1 MFTIVGV
8 MSSPSTDAPGRGRP
22 ARLDR
27 TRTVDTALDL
37 LDAHG
42 LEALTMRRLAG
53 ALDVQAGALY
63 RYFATKE
70 ELLTAMAERMLAD
83 AAAPGEPSGA
93 EARGWEARLGGRAR
107 ALRSALLA
115 RRDGARVYAGTH
127 PTGPYTLGFA
137 ESVVAVLREAGFGDE
152 EAARTLSAVADFTV
166 GHTLEE
172 QAASAANGAAGPA
185 DPERLREAVGAA
197 GSYPHLAAVLPV
209 FTSADFT
216 ARFEFG
222 LGLLTEG
229 LRALHRPAPGGR
241 VARTG

>member
-1 MFTIVGV
+1 

-37 LDAHG
+37 LDEHG

-70 ELLTAMAERMLAD
+70 ELLTAMAERMLAG
-83 AAAPGEPSGA
+83 AAAPGGHAGGPSGA
-93 EARGWEARLGGRAR
+93 AADGGDGYGGWEAGLAGRAR

-115 RRDGARVYAGTH
+115 RRDGARVHAGTH
-127 PTGPYTLGFA
+127 PTGPHTLGFA

-152 EAARTLSAVADFTV
+152 VAARTLPALADYTV

-172 QAASAANGAAGPA
+172 QAASAGHGSDGPA
-185 DPERLREAVGAA
+185 DPGRLRGAVADGGAH
-197 GSYPHLAAVLPV
+197 PHLAAVLPV
-209 FTSADFT
+209 FTSTDFE

-222 LGLLTEG
+222 LRLLIEG
-229 LRALHRPAPGGR
+229 LRTLHRAAPPAGR
-241 VARTG
+241 